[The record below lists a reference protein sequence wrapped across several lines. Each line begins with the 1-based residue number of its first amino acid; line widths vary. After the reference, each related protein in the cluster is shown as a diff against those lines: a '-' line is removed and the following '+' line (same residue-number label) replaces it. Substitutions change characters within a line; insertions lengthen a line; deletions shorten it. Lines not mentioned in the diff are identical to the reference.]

1 MSEATHDDKPVV
13 APFEFADE
21 ARHAVTGGLHADT
34 LTRKMYATDASIYE
48 IEPMGAAFPRTKHE
62 VAALHRLA
70 HAHRTPIIPRGGG
83 SGLAGEALGRAV
95 VYDTTNHLNNL
106 LEISPEDGWVR
117 AECGMVLDVL
127 NRALAPFGKKL
138 GPDPASGSRCVVGGV
153 VANNSAGAHSLYY
166 SHFRKHILELECVLA
181 NGEMATFK
189 PIRLDSEEYNEIVS
203 RDTLEARIYRET
215 RRLCE
220 QHADLIRG
228 KWPHHLNRHRSGY
241 LMHGV
246 VEDGVIDLTKLVCG
260 SEGTLAAVVEAKL
273 RIVDIPA
280 ARGLVLLHYP
290 STVAA
295 GHAVASV
302 LPQKP
307 YALELLDQNVVA
319 MARAA
324 KMGYEKYLQPDTG
337 AVLMAEFEG
346 QDMATVEEQARR
358 CARECAAPNGPASR
372 ADLALDDETIKAFW
386 AIRKSAEPLVYGKHE
401 HLHPVGFI
409 EDTSMD
415 PSRLGEYL
423 EGKERIFAK
432 HGIEYATYGHA
443 GAGVLHTRPY
453 LDLTI
458 PEHCEKMEQI
468 AVETYELLLRLGGS
482 ISGEHGDG
490 LSRTQFL
497 EMQFG
502 PELYRVF
509 HEVKDVWDPHHILN
523 PGKIVYNTDP
533 HLVRSNLRHGP
544 GYRHDGMARRA
555 LVWKPGELEREAE
568 RCNGCAECRAVETI
582 VTMCPIFKATGD
594 EAASP
599 RAKGN
604 LMRLLMNGRLDPEW
618 AATDEFKRVAD
629 LCVNCKACFL
639 ECPSHV
645 NIPVMMMEAKAQW
658 VAENGQ
664 TIPNLFF
671 VHAELV
677 SKLNCMIAPLANWAA
692 RNPILRWAME
702 RMIGVDR
709 RRTLPEFSSRT
720 FLRNSDEHYRPAQS
734 NGRKVVY
741 FVDLFANYNDPQLA
755 EAFVKV
761 MNHNGVE
768 VAVPRDQSGC
778 GMPAMDYGSVEPA
791 RRTIRHNARALKPWI
806 EKGYTVVT
814 SEPTATLSLKDEYLY
829 FVDDEDTRAL
839 AAATRDAMDYLREM
853 EREGVLRK
861 DFKREVP
868 VRFGYHAPCHLKA
881 LHVGKP
887 GVDLARLVPGVSI
900 REINRGCCGIAGT
913 YGMKKSGYDNSMA
926 AGSGMIEELRLPE
939 VQLGMSECSTC
950 KIQMEHG
957 SEKPTIHP
965 LKILAH
971 AYGLIDVAELMPSG

>member
-1 MSEATHDDKPVV
+1 MRDRTWRPWRSR
-13 APFEFADE
+13 FA
-21 ARHAVTGGLHADT
+21 
-34 LTRKMYATDASIYE
+34 
-48 IEPMGAAFPRTKHE
+48 
-62 VAALHRLA
+62 
-70 HAHRTPIIPRGGG
+70 
-83 SGLAGEALGRAV
+83 
-95 VYDTTNHLNNL
+95 
-106 LEISPEDGWVR
+106 
-117 AECGMVLDVL
+117 
-127 NRALAPFGKKL
+127 
-138 GPDPASGSRCVVGGV
+138 
-153 VANNSAGAHSLYY
+153 
-166 SHFRKHILELECVLA
+166 
-181 NGEMATFK
+181 
-189 PIRLDSEEYNEIVS
+189 
-203 RDTLEARIYRET
+203 
-215 RRLCE
+215 
-220 QHADLIRG
+220 
-228 KWPHHLNRHRSGY
+228 
-241 LMHGV
+241 
-246 VEDGVIDLTKLVCG
+246 
-260 SEGTLAAVVEAKL
+260 
-273 RIVDIPA
+273 A
-280 ARGLVLLHYP
+280 ARP
-290 STVAA
+290 A
-295 GHAVASV
+295 
-302 LPQKP
+302 
-307 YALELLDQNVVA
+307 
-319 MARAA
+319 
-324 KMGYEKYLQPDTG
+324 
-337 AVLMAEFEG
+337 
-346 QDMATVEEQARR
+346 
-358 CARECAAPNGPASR
+358 CAAPNGPASR
-372 ADLALDDETIKAFW
+372 ADIALDDETIKAFW

-415 PSRLGEYL
+415 PRRLGEYL

-544 GYRHDGMARRA
+544 GYRHDGMARRE

-677 SKLNCMIAPLANWAA
+677 SKLNSMVAPLANWAA

-702 RMIGVDR
+702 KMIGVDR

-720 FLRNSDEHYRPAQS
+720 FLRNSDEHYR
-734 NGRKVVY
+734 
-741 FVDLFANYNDPQLA
+741 
-755 EAFVKV
+755 
-761 MNHNGVE
+761 
-768 VAVPRDQSGC
+768 
-778 GMPAMDYGSVEPA
+778 
-791 RRTIRHNARALKPWI
+791 ARAAQRPQ
-806 EKGYTVVT
+806 G
-814 SEPTATLSLKDEYLY
+814 
-829 FVDDEDTRAL
+829 
-839 AAATRDAMDYLREM
+839 
-853 EREGVLRK
+853 GVLRG
-861 DFKREVP
+861 P
-868 VRFGYHAPCHLKA
+868 VRELQRPAARRGVREGDEPQRRGGGGAARPGGVRHARDGLRQRRAGQAHHPPQRARAETVDRKG
-881 LHVGKP
+881 LHRGDQRADRHP
-887 GVDLARLVPGVSI
+887 EPQGRVPLLRGRRRR
-900 REINRGCCGIAGT
+900 RE
-913 YGMKKSGYDNSMA
+913 
-926 AGSGMIEELRLPE
+926 RLPRRRATRWTTFARWSAR
-939 VQLGMSECSTC
+939 GR
-950 KIQMEHG
+950 
-957 SEKPTIHP
+957 
-965 LKILAH
+965 
-971 AYGLIDVAELMPSG
+971 